1 MSLPRRRVEKGVG
14 GIGEGERVFQPVYEA
29 MGRAELEA
37 LQLERLNA
45 LLARVYESVP
55 TYRAKFDEAGAVPR
69 VDSLEGLA
77 DIPFTVKDD
86 LRAAYPYG
94 MFAVPLKDIVRV
106 HSSSGTTGQ
115 VTVVGYTKGDIE
127 RWADM
132 MARTIA
138 CAGGTADDIVH
149 VAYGYGLFTGG
160 LGVHY
165 GAERLGC
172 TTIPISGGNTKRQ
185 VQVLKDFGATILACT
200 PSYAVLIAETAADM
214 GIDPRSLPLRA
225 GIFGAEP
232 WSDNM
237 RRQIEDLLDITAIDI
252 YGLSEVLGPG
262 VASEC
267 LCQCGLH
274 VNEDHFIVEILD
286 PETLT
291 PVPDGERG
299 EVVFTTLTKEG
310 IPVVRYRTRDIS
322 RIIPGACECG
332 RTFRRMERVTGRT
345 DDMLIIRGVNVFPSQ
360 IEQVLAGIP
369 GVAPH
374 YQVVLSKRGSM
385 DHVEVGPDVPFDEI
399 KTLEALRTRVAAEIA
414 SALAVSIAVRLVE
427 PKSIQ
432 RSEGKAQRVLDR
444 RDEGSE

>member
-1 MSLPRRRVEKGVG
+1 MV
-14 GIGEGERVFQPVYEA
+14 
-29 MGRAELEA
+29 RAELDS

-45 LLARVYESVP
+45 LLERAYANVP
-55 TYRAKFDEAGAVPR
+55 TYREKFDSAGTRPH
-69 VDSLEGLA
+69 VDDLAGLA
-77 DIPFTVKDD
+77 GLPFTVKDD

-94 MFAVPLKDIVRV
+94 MFAVPLHDIVRV

-115 VTVVGYTKGDIE
+115 ITVVGYTEGDIS

-138 CAGGTADDIVH
+138 CAGGTADDVVQI
-149 VAYGYGLFTGG
+149 AYGYGLFTGG

-165 GAERLGC
+165 GAERLGA
-172 TTIPISGGNTKRQ
+172 TAIPISGGNTKRQ
-185 VQVLKDFGATILACT
+185 VQVMKDFGTTILACT
-200 PSYAVLIAETAADM
+200 PSYAVLIGETAMEM
-214 GIDPRSLPLRA
+214 GIDPHDLPLRA
-225 GIFGAEP
+225 GVFGAEP

-237 RRQIEDLLDITAIDI
+237 RTQIEEMLGITAIDI

-267 LCQCGLH
+267 LEKHGLH
-274 VNEDHFIVEILD
+274 VNEDHFIIEIVD
-286 PETLT
+286 PETLL
-291 PVPDGERG
+291 PVPDGEQG

-310 IPVVRYRTRDIS
+310 IPVIRYRTRDIS
-322 RIIPGACECG
+322 RIIPGECQCG

-385 DHVEVGPDVPFDEI
+385 DHVEVHVEVGPEVAFDEI
-399 KTLEALRTRVAAEIA
+399 KTLERLRNRVASEIA
-414 SALAVSIAVRLVE
+414 STLAVSLDVKLVE

-432 RSEGKAQRVLDR
+432 RSEGKAKRVVDLR
-444 RDEGSE
+444 NEGSE

>member
-1 MSLPRRRVEKGVG
+1 M
-14 GIGEGERVFQPVYEA
+14 ERP
-29 MGRAELEA
+29 ELEA
-37 LQLERLNA
+37 LQLERLNS
-45 LLARVYESVP
+45 LLARVYENVP
-55 TYRAKFDEAGAVPR
+55 LYRTKFDGAGVRPKVA
-69 VDSLEGLA
+69 SLGELA
-77 DIPFTVKDD
+77 DLPFTVKDD
-86 LRAAYPYG
+86 LRSAYPYG
-94 MFAVPLKDIVRV
+94 MFAVPLRDIVRV

-115 VTVVGYTKGDIE
+115 ITVVGYTKGDIE

-138 CAGGTADDIVH
+138 CAGGSADDIVQ
-149 VAYGYGLFTGG
+149 VTYGYGLFTGG

-165 GAERLGC
+165 GSERLGC
-172 TTIPISGGNTKRQ
+172 VTIPISGGNTKRQ
-185 VQVLKDFGATILACT
+185 VQVMKDFGTTILACT
-200 PSYAVLIAETAADM
+200 PSYAILIAETAAEM
-214 GIDPRSLPLRA
+214 GIDPRSLPLKA

-237 RRQIEDLLDITAIDI
+237 RRQIEEMLDITAIDI

-267 LCQCGLH
+267 ACQCGLH
-274 VNEDHFIVEILD
+274 VNEDHFIIEIVD
-286 PETLT
+286 PATLQ

-310 IPVVRYRTRDIS
+310 IPVIRYRTRDIS
-322 RIIPGACECG
+322 RLIPGQCACG

-385 DHVEVGPDVPFDEI
+385 DHVEVHVEVGPDVPFDEI
-399 KTLEALRTRVAAEIA
+399 KTLERLRGRVAAEIA
-414 SALAVSIAVRLVE
+414 SALAVSIAVKLVE

-432 RSEGKAQRVLDR
+432 RSEGKARRVLDTR
-444 RDEGSE
+444 GEGGA